1 LSQRVRRIGACDRMF
16 TAAWWW
22 VWRVVGPKDDT
33 CDVMA
38 ATASGCGRE
47 REMATHSGDGRCA
60 TCGRARAGE
69 RASRARVWCVS
80 AELARRR
87 WPTPRR
93 SQRRTQARRAPPAAR
108 ACIGGECSQAPN
120 TRLPV
125 RRSPADGRRT
135 GLRDNKQRWQRS
147 PLCPKATAVALPP
160 HRPVGVGGARC
171 ATVGRMCTW
180 STWSAVGDRP
190 SPARF
195 P

>member
-108 ACIGGECSQAPN
+108 ACSGGECSQAPN

-160 HRPVGVGGARC
+160 HRPVVVGGARC
-171 ATVGRMCTW
+171 ATVGRMCFGV
-180 STWSAVGDRP
+180 VGGVG
-190 SPARF
+190 
-195 P
+195 